1 MLFCIF
7 ACPTIEVNHFCVVL
21 LHCYIRFLVFA
32 YAQRFNK
39 FDLTTFSHELSSKV
53 ILSLLLKT
61 VKKML
66 VNVTDKF

>member
-1 MLFCIF
+1 MFFYIF
-7 ACPTIEVNHFCVVL
+7 HCNTIEVNHFCIVL
-21 LHCYIRFLVFA
+21 LHCYIRFLLFE
-32 YAQRFNK
+32 YTKRFNK
-39 FDLTTFSHELSSKV
+39 YDLTTFSHEVISKV